1 MSGAVAFLFPGQGA
15 QYLGMARDFYEE
27 SERIRRL
34 FEAAEDA
41 SGLSI
46 TRVMFEGPEE
56 TLNST
61 DHTQVAMTLGSLAAA
76 EYLKEQ
82 GIYPEAVA
90 GFSVGEYAALAL
102 ADVISLE
109 DVFPLVKLRGEIT
122 ERASR
127 SLDSDQGRAGMAA
140 VMGLSF
146 ESVSQA
152 LEKMRSAGA
161 GEAYAAI
168 HNSPVQ
174 TVVAG
179 TAKGL
184 AEAKGVLEQAGAK
197 RYIPLK
203 VSGPFHS
210 PLLEEARREFAERI
224 AEVSFSDPV
233 LSMFSNVTGELV
245 ESGDAAREL
254 CLSQIVSPVQWVAE
268 QRSLISGGFDR
279 LLEVGPGTVL
289 TGLFRALGK
298 QEDLGEAECRPAGS
312 VEDIGKIT

>member
-1 MSGAVAFLFPGQGA
+1 
-15 QYLGMARDFYEE
+15 
-27 SERIRRL
+27 
-34 FEAAEDA
+34 
-41 SGLSI
+41 
-46 TRVMFEGPEE
+46 
-56 TLNST
+56 
-61 DHTQVAMTLGSLAAA
+61 
-76 EYLKEQ
+76 
-82 GIYPEAVA
+82 
-90 GFSVGEYAALAL
+90 
-102 ADVISLE
+102 
-109 DVFPLVKLRGEIT
+109 
-122 ERASR
+122 
-127 SLDSDQGRAGMAA
+127 
-140 VMGLSF
+140 
-146 ESVSQA
+146 
-152 LEKMRSAGA
+152 MRSAGS

-210 PLLEEARREFAERI
+210 PLLEEARSEFAERI

-289 TGLFRALGK
+289 TGLFRALSK